1 MFTYIE
7 NKSANDIQTTRENAV
22 LNIEIAI
29 GQDISMEIQTRM
41 LMVIPETS
49 HIEEILEW
57 YMFEFQ
63 LCNTTYARL

>member
-7 NKSANDIQTTRENAV
+7 NNSANDIQTTRENAV
-22 LNIEIAI
+22 QNIEIAI

-41 LMVIPETS
+41 LMVIPEPS

-63 LCNTTYARL
+63 LCNTTNARL